1 MAINKLTAQIPAWD
15 QEHINAIVA
24 DLAKLRLMADLT
36 LLPKYPYIGTKM
48 YPLGRCR
55 EIRDAVF
62 ALLVQQLPT
71 TTEPGLVLIRQQ
83 LAQGQVLKKI
93 WGALRGVYFQN
104 AMAIGDW
111 YLDVSNDTVNPNKP
125 RIEVLPLAV
134 SGFADITSFAQFVAV
149 AQQYWQVSVYR
160 NEICPALAP
169 YLPLLFVA
177 KCGTSW
183 LGDATDE
190 MLAVATNSQFG
201 AAETILTNLPPPPAR
216 AFECW
221 AEVLQAMPYQDYLH
235 LQGDALQYC
244 QLYRQQGWHLDCAK
258 RDGAVMAYLSLPKGV
273 VLTAPPLSSSQLSE
287 PKG

>member
-1 MAINKLTAQIPAWD
+1 MNMHPQSAAAISWD
-15 QEHINAIVA
+15 HEQVNAIVA
-24 DLAKLRLMADLT
+24 ALAKLRLTADLT
-36 LLPKYPYIGTKM
+36 LLPQYPYIGSKI

-62 ALLVQQLPT
+62 DLLAQQLPT
-71 TTEPGLVLIRQQ
+71 ATEPGLVLIRQQ
-83 LAQGQVLKKI
+83 LAQGQVLRKI

-125 RIEVLPLAV
+125 RIEVMPLAI
-134 SGFADITSFAQFVAV
+134 SGFAEITSFEQFVAV
-149 AQQYWQVSVYR
+149 AQNYWEVSVYR
-160 NEICPALAP
+160 NDICPALAP

-190 MLAVATNSQFG
+190 MLAVATNSQFS
-201 AAETILTNLPPPPAR
+201 AVETILASLPPPPAQ
-216 AFECW
+216 AFARW
-221 AEVLQAMPYQDYLH
+221 SEVLQAVPYQDYLH
-235 LQGDALQYC
+235 LKGDALQYC
-244 QLYRQQGWHLDCAK
+244 QLYRQQGQHLNSAK

-273 VLTAPPLSSSQLSE
+273 LLTAPQLS
-287 PKG
+287 